1 MKHRIPPQPF
11 YLELPS
17 APGYKYPILIGRNI
31 ITQIFHTNVSQD
43 AKKTHAEKKGDDL
56 QRRLHIS
63 YHSSHNASPLQHPPD
78 FPVSADDRHEISGVE
93 SLETFLS
100 LEQRVVIITD
110 HHVKKLYGDA
120 LLEKLLQRGFQVLLL
135 SFRAGEKSKNSRVK
149 ERLEGEM
156 LRHQCGRNTMIVA
169 LGGGVVGDLAGFVAA
184 TYMRGIPYIQ
194 IPTTLLAMID
204 SSIGGKTGVN
214 TIHGKNLIGA
224 FWQPTAVIA
233 DLNFLKTLS
242 QEQII
247 NGLMEAIKIFLT
259 NDRDQFFFVQEH
271 LAQLLIPDLTLLE
284 EVVIKAVEQKMTL
297 VQKDEKESGERM
309 ILNFGHT
316 IGHAIEQVSQ
326 YKIMHGYAV
335 GLGIL
340 VELKI
345 SELLGIC
352 SKTEAAMIVDF
363 FHQFKLTQRFH
374 TGSSGGAA
382 NPDGASQNGSLTQYP
397 SGVRKP
403 QQNRYEI
410 FGLARIFHTDRDE
423 EAAMADGARRA
434 MKSDDGCVRTHC
446 PRKTSRSTQH
456 PSGFPASVVDRYE
469 IFGLDPIL
477 LRSMDPH
484 DLLEATR
491 HDKKRGSEATRTVLL
506 REIGRVDRT
515 RQLVIHEIDDVIILK
530 ALKEVIQ

>member
-1 MKHRIPPQPF
+1 MKHQATPQQL

-17 APGYKYPILIGRNI
+17 APGYQYPILIGRDI
-31 ITQIFHTNVSQD
+31 ITRIFHTDRDVEAATADGARRAMKSD
-43 AKKTHAEKKGDDL
+43 GGSVYTHCPRKTS
-56 QRRLHIS
+56 RS
-63 YHSSHNASPLQHPPD
+63 TQHPSN
-78 FPVSADDRHEISGVE
+78 FPASVGDQHEISGLE

-100 LEQRVVIITD
+100 LEQKVVIITD

-120 LLEKLLQRGFQVLLL
+120 LLEKLLQRGFQAQLL

-194 IPTTLLAMID
+194 IPTTLLAMVD
-204 SSIGGKTGVN
+204 SSIGGKTAIN
-214 TIHGKNLIGA
+214 TIYGKNLIGA

-233 DLNFLKTLS
+233 DLNFLTTLS
-242 QEQII
+242 QEQMI

-271 LAQLLIPDLTLLE
+271 LAQLLIPDLGLLE
-284 EVVIKAVEQKMTL
+284 GVVIKAVEQKMAL
-297 VQKDEKESGERM
+297 VHKDEKESGERM

-316 IGHAIEQVSQ
+316 IGHAMEQVSQ

-352 SKTEAAMIVDF
+352 SKTEADMIVDF
-363 FHQFKLTQRFH
+363 FHQFKLT
-374 TGSSGGAA
+374 
-382 NPDGASQNGSLTQYP
+382 
-397 SGVRKP
+397 
-403 QQNRYEI
+403 
-410 FGLARIFHTDRDE
+410 RIFHTNRNE
-423 EAAMADGARRA
+423 EAAKADGARRV
-434 MKSDDGCVRTHC
+434 MKSNDGCMSPYC
-446 PRKTSRSTQH
+446 PRKTSSSTQH
-456 PSGFPASVVDRYE
+456 PSDFPVCAGDQNE
-469 IFGLDPIL
+469 MFGLDPML
-477 LRSMDPH
+477 LSSMNPN
-484 DLLEATR
+484 DLLEAT
-491 HDKKRGSEATRTVLL
+491 HYDKKRGSRAIRTVLL
-506 REIGRVDRT
+506 SQIGKVDRT
-515 RQLVIHEIDDVIILK
+515 QGSVIHEIDDTIVLK
-530 ALKEVIQ
+530 ALKEVIL